1 MTTAGGADPADTRSR
16 LLRAS
21 LAVFARRDVDAV
33 SVREIVDL
41 AGVNI
46 AAISYHFGGKQG
58 LYLATARYLADT
70 LRDGLDP
77 TLARIP
83 AGAARA
89 DRAVAGE
96 MLREMVRLLVE
107 TLAVDRLSEDAA
119 GFILREQHQPTA
131 AFDILYERLIQPIHQ
146 TYQLLESRIVGDA
159 ASGGRRQDLITHALL
174 GQILAFRSARTTVL
188 RRLGQPDLGS
198 RDAREIAEEIS
209 RLTLNALRH
218 GRSEGNT

>member
-1 MTTAGGADPADTRSR
+1 MTTAGGADPADTRTR

-70 LRDGLDP
+70 LRDEFDP
-77 TLARIP
+77 TLARIT

-89 DRAVAGE
+89 DRAAAGE
-96 MLREMVRLLVE
+96 MLQEMIGRLVE
-107 TLAVDRLSEDAA
+107 TLAVDRLCEDAA

-131 AFDILYERLIQPIHQ
+131 AFDILYERLMQPIQQ
-146 TYQLLESRIVGDA
+146 TYQLLVSRIVGDA
-159 ASGGRRQDLITHALL
+159 NPGGRRQVLITHALL

-188 RRLGQPDLGS
+188 RRLDQPDLQS
-198 RDAREIAEEIS
+198 QDAREIAEVIS
-209 RLTLNALRH
+209 RLTLNALQH
-218 GRSEGNT
+218 GLPEGDA

>member
-1 MTTAGGADPADTRSR
+1 VNTAGAADPADTRSR

-41 AGVNI
+41 AAVNI

-70 LRDGLDP
+70 LRDELDP
-77 TLARIP
+77 TLARIS

-96 MLREMVRLLVE
+96 MLQEMIWLLVE

-146 TYQLLESRIVGDA
+146 TYQLLVSRIVGDA
-159 ASGGRRQDLITHALL
+159 PGRRRQVLITHALL

-198 RDAREIAEEIS
+198 GDAREIAEEIS
-209 RLTLNALRH
+209 RLTLHALRH
-218 GRSEGNT
+218 GRSEGKT